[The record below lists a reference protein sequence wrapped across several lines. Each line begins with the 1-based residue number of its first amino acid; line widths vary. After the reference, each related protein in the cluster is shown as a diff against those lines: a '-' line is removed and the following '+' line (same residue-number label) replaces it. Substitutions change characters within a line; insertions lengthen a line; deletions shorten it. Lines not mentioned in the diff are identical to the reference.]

1 VAGKPL
7 LQRVP
12 TGPLTGAIRRPAVGV
27 DGIATDLAHEFVYL
41 APFDGRTM
49 YRVRAAD
56 LARGLADGAGLAA
69 RVERYAAKPPTDGMV
84 LDRAGNLHLGDL
96 TRNALGVIGRDR
108 RYRELAGGLPWVDDL
123 EFGPDGALYVVTT
136 QLERA
141 PELNAEVDASRAPW
155 VIYRVQPLAPGRQ
168 GY

>member
-1 VAGKPL
+1 
-7 LQRVP
+7 
-12 TGPLTGAIRRPAVGV
+12 
-27 DGIATDLAHEFVYL
+27 
-41 APFDGRTM
+41 
-49 YRVRAAD
+49 
-56 LARGLADGAGLAA
+56 
-69 RVERYAAKPPTDGMV
+69 MV
-84 LDRAGNLHLGDL
+84 LDRAGNLYLGDL

-108 RYRELAGGLPWVDDL
+108 RYRELAAGLPWVDDL

-168 GY
+168 GYEGPRGGRGRRQRPDTSDVRAPAAAAVSTTV